1 MSENDLHEI
10 KNRIYDEELITD
22 ILEALECE
30 SITSEQA
37 GNLYVAQ
44 LPSQYNS
51 KNKRAI
57 QIKNR
62 ESLTSHIR
70 NKGIQGDIFAVIG
83 YILFDCQDFDDVKD
97 NLFEIKAWLCNLFDW
112 KEYMDSITGVIP
124 KKTKIEWNSWLK
136 PELSKRRQ
144 RERKNNN
151 YERTNKPIDKN
162 ILDRFILKPHEEFIK
177 SGIKCKTQRAF
188 EIGFDIESERVIYP
202 IYDNSGKEI
211 VGIKGRYVGNNIHV
225 AEQKKYL
232 YLIPCDKSILLFNL
246 HRARPFI
253 EERKEVLVFE
263 SAKSCMLAY
272 QYGYKNAVS
281 LEGNEM
287 SNVQAFLL
295 IQLDVDIVFCFDKDM
310 DETFV
315 EKQVKLIRNR
325 ICYAIFD
332 KENLLNEKD
341 SPIDKDKSIWE
352 FLYKNHKYK
361 LNCYNTV
368 KRKEKNFK

>member
-10 KNRIYDEELITD
+10 KNRIYDEELIGE

-30 SITSEQA
+30 YVNIEQN

-44 LPSQYNS
+44 LPSQFAS

-83 YILFDCQDFDDVKD
+83 YILFECQEFEDVKD

-112 KEYMDSITGVIP
+112 KEYMDSITGVAP
-124 KKTKIEWNSWLK
+124 KKTKIEWNNWLK
-136 PELSKRRQ
+136 PLLSKRKE
-144 RERKNNN
+144 RERFKSNI
-151 YERTNKPIDKN
+151 ERRNKPIDKN
-162 ILDRFILKPHEEFIK
+162 ILDRFIIKPHAEFIR
-177 SGIKCKTQRAF
+177 SGINCHTQKIF
-188 EIGFDIESERVIYP
+188 EVGFDMESERVIYP
-202 IYDNSGKEI
+202 IYDNYGNELL
-211 VGIKGRYVGNNIHV
+211 GIKGRYVGNNKRV

-232 YLIPCDKSILLFNL
+232 YLYPCDKSILLFNL
-246 HRARPFI
+246 HRAREYI
-253 EERKEVLVFE
+253 EKSKEVLVFE
-263 SAKSCMLAY
+263 SAKSVMLAY
-272 QYGYKNAVS
+272 QYGFKNAIS

-295 IQLDVDIVFCFDKDM
+295 KQLDASIVFCFDKDM

-315 EKQVKLIRNR
+315 TKQAKLIRNR

-332 KENLLNEKD
+332 KENLLDEKD
-341 SPIDKDKSIWE
+341 SPIDLGKSIWE

-361 LNCYNTV
+361 IDCYKNV
-368 KRKEKNFK
+368 NRKEKIK